1 MKRLLAVLALL
12 LALRLHALGPADETN
27 AVWLVTI
34 NHTGGQ
40 LHEFTLDYGTGR
52 FHYQLFDRG
61 LTFGDYAK
69 VKGVQTMMMRYTDP
83 EGAKHE
89 RAIDKPL
96 QPAMI
101 GGIVRLTLEKD
112 GTVSYEYSEPSPPSA
127 AKDPNVIDLRG
138 SRSPWWLDWVLV
150 AALGL
155 LGLVAVYYGIK
166 LAVRL
171 GRGVKELLKDRFHET
186 LKGPLQLQYVVCPIP
201 MYSNN
206 PRSPDKW
213 WQGTYGGR
221 MVGLRDSTTLW
232 LGGVDEA
239 TRCVFTRDG
248 RGDFV
253 YQDYSSGRK
262 IPGVDAGFRH
272 DLSLLSPVVKGVNV
286 LTVALEVTL
295 DRKGD
300 PAKLLEE
307 DLPRLE
313 ALLDA
318 LGPPPPPVEEAY
330 VAALKGPLRLERV
343 RCPIPMYSNDESQPE
358 SWWQGEYEGRMLG
371 IRDGGTLWLGKEDEE
386 TRGYF
391 VREEGGGFRY
401 HDHNDGKPIPGVGL
415 HFKEEL
421 ERLSPAAASVGVLSD
436 ALEVWLDPSGSPET
450 LLTEDLPRLERML
463 EALEAAQEPS

>member
-1 MKRLLAVLALL
+1 MRALLLALL
-12 LALRLHALGPADETN
+12 LAPTARAFGPADETN

-34 NHTGGQ
+34 NHTGQ
-40 LHEFTLDYGTGR
+40 NLHEFTLDYGTGR
-52 FHYQLFDRG
+52 FHYQLFGSG

-69 VKGVQTMMMRYTDP
+69 VKGVQPMLMRYTDS

-89 RAIDKPL
+89 RTIDKPL

-112 GTVSYEYSEPSPPSA
+112 GTIFYEYSMATPA
-127 AKDPNVIDLRG
+127 AHDPNVIDLRG
-138 SRSPWWLDWVLV
+138 SGPPWWLEWVLV
-150 AALGL
+150 GALAL
-155 LGLVAVYYGIK
+155 LGLAAVYYGIR

-171 GRGVKELLKDRFHET
+171 GRGAKEFFKDRFLEA

-201 MYSNN
+201 MYSND
-206 PRSPDKW
+206 PKSPEKW

-221 MVGLRDSTTLW
+221 MVGLRDGTTLW

-262 IPGVDAGFRH
+262 IRGVDAAFRH
-272 DLSLLSPVVKGVNV
+272 DLSLLSPVVKAVNV

-295 DRKGD
+295 DRKGG
-300 PAKLLEE
+300 PEKLLEE

-313 ALLDA
+313 ALLEA
-318 LGPPPPPVEEAY
+318 LGPPPPPAEQAFVE
-330 VAALKGPLRLERV
+330 ALKGPLRLERV
-343 RCPIPMYSNDESQPE
+343 RCPIPMYSGDEAHPE

-386 TRGYF
+386 TRGFF
-391 VREEGGGFRY
+391 VREESGAFRF
-401 HDHNDGKPIPGVGL
+401 HDHHGGKPIPGVGL
-415 HFKEEL
+415 HFKEQL
-421 ERLSPAAASVGVLSD
+421 ERLSPAVASVGVLTD
-436 ALEVWLDPSGSPET
+436 ALEVWLDPAGSPET
-450 LLTEDLPRLERML
+450 LLKEDLPRLERML
-463 EALEAAQEPS
+463 AAIAAAQQV